1 MSLFSNNTNESI
13 NTKSKHYYGYF
24 YEMPPISMH
33 LPICKQRRDYA
44 WRTRNVTT
52 QLGDCLSSLKGLPG
66 GKLCPEL
73 ECPLLWLW
81 QSDLSSCHVQTR
93 SDGGLTPLVCS
104 TYYYWR
110 STLAADKEMNR
121 HQCFF
126 LTVCRSPVIAFK
138 RAFDEWTFILSVRC
152 HVAKLH
158 FGTCKLL
165 YFSQC
170 IDKKS
175 PKIAISL
182 SADFI
187 FQNPSL
193 WA

>member
-1 MSLFSNNTNESI
+1 MIWSPNSV
-13 NTKSKHYYGYF
+13 
-24 YEMPPISMH
+24 
-33 LPICKQRRDYA
+33 A
-44 WRTRNVTT
+44 
-52 QLGDCLSSLKGLPG
+52 
-66 GKLCPEL
+66 
-73 ECPLLWLW
+73 
-81 QSDLSSCHVQTR
+81 
-93 SDGGLTPLVCS
+93 
-104 TYYYWR
+104 
-110 STLAADKEMNR
+110 AADKEMNR

-187 FQNPSL
+187 LQNLSSWTWTRCRCWKGHIFCRFIWRRLYSSKNITFSL
-193 WA
+193 HFNSHIL